1 VLDATGDFLRDLVRD
16 WDGARVLVVG
26 HTANLW
32 ALECLLAG
40 ASLEDLLG
48 APFAWQPGWTYTVPP
63 DWGRRTV
70 AG

>member
-1 VLDATGDFLRDLVRD
+1 
-16 WDGARVLVVG
+16 VVG